1 MIVTLP
7 FLMMRD
13 IEYVY
18 KTNFSSSPILAG
30 ELVQPGAKNMCEK
43 NDLPNLHGSTLLPCL
58 TRCQRHKVSIT
69 INRDA

>member
-18 KTNFSSSPILAG
+18 KTNFSSPILAG

-43 NDLPNLHGSTLLPCL
+43 MIFPIYMV
-58 TRCQRHKVSIT
+58 QRFFL
-69 INRDA
+69 A